1 MNILQVIPAY
11 VPAEDYGGAPAV
23 SHEISKELIN
33 RGHDVTVY
41 TTTVN
46 NGDNQFSAGPDQID
60 GVDVY
65 RFNLRSNWLASRA
78 SIFIPSGFNKK
89 IRDTITEYDV
99 AHVHDYRTPLTV
111 ETVRAAQG
119 TDTSVVFQPHGAF
132 IRTHRFVRMKKLFDS
147 VLGEYLLSNIDC
159 SLALNESQA
168 DAIKSLYTNAETK
181 VVPNGVPT
189 IPDREFASNEFR
201 TAYGIDE
208 EQLLV
213 LYLGRLHDSK
223 RIDLAVK
230 AFKKLSSEN
239 AVLTIVGPDDGSRDK
254 LESLVSS
261 LSLDNQVLFT
271 GRVSEE
277 QKWQAFID
285 ADLMVT
291 PAFYGFP
298 LTFLEAMAMR
308 TPVLTTTYGQVIKD
322 LEERGGILTDPTPD
336 ELAAEMDHVLSDR
349 EYQQRLRDQ
358 AYDSIQNYYTWPNIV
373 DQLEEIYEEH

>member
-1 MNILQVIPAY
+1 MKVLQVIPAY

-23 SHEISKELIN
+23 SHEISKELIE

-46 NGDNQFSAGPDQID
+46 NGDNQFPAGPDQID

-65 RFNLRSNWLASRA
+65 RFSLRSNWLASRA

-89 IRDTITEYDV
+89 IRNTITEYDV
-99 AHVHDYRTPLTV
+99 VHVHDYRTPLTV
-111 ETVRAAQG
+111 GTVRAAQG

-132 IRTHRFVRMKKLFDS
+132 IRTHRFVRLKKIFDK

-168 DAIKSLYTNAETK
+168 DAIKSLYENADTK

-189 IPDREFASNEFR
+189 IPDREFAPNKFR
-201 TAYGIDE
+201 TAYGINE
-208 EQLLV
+208 NQPLV
-213 LYLGRLHDSK
+213 LYLGRLHESK

-230 AFKKLSSEN
+230 AFEKLSDEN
-239 AVLTIVGPDDGSRDK
+239 AVLAIVGPDDGSRDE
-254 LESLVSS
+254 LDTLVSS
-261 LSLDNQVLFT
+261 LGLNDQVIFT
-271 GRVSEE
+271 GRVPEE

-308 TPVLTTTYGQVIKD
+308 TPVLTTTHGQVIKD
-322 LEERGGILTDPTPD
+322 LEERGGILTDPSPG
-336 ELAAEMDHVLSDR
+336 ELAAEMDHVLSDQ
-349 EYQQRLRDQ
+349 EYRQRLCDQ
-358 AYDSIQNYYTWPNIV
+358 AYNSIQNYYTWTNIV
-373 DQLEEIYEEH
+373 DEIEQVYEEQ